1 MKERFMKRILILS
14 LLLCS
19 AFLVSCVSNKPT
31 PALELV
37 IVEVNKNSHVAQ
49 LELRNFS
56 GRDVEYAEND
66 FVSAPKRFEKMP
78 EIKEVVFGDVKR
90 TLKNGEVV
98 ILSWDKVY
106 NDFPIGVFVYHK
118 NNVNPEIIWTETS
131 AFSK

>member
-1 MKERFMKRILILS
+1 MKRILILT

-19 AFLVSCVSNKPT
+19 TFLVSCVTNKPA

-37 IVEVNKNSHVAQ
+37 IVEVNKNTHVAQ

-66 FVSAPKRFEKMP
+66 FISAPKKFENIP
-78 EIKEVVFGDVKR
+78 EINEVVFGDVKK
-90 TLKNGEVV
+90 TLKNGEVAK
-98 ILSWDKVY
+98 LSWDQVY

-118 NNVNPEIIWTETS
+118 NNVSPEIIWTETS